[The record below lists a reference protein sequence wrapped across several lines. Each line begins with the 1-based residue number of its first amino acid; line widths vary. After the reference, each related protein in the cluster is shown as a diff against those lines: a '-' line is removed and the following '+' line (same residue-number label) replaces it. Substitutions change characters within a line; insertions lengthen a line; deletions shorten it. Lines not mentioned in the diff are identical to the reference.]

1 MSKSRRAP
9 EYARRAAAKGADVL
23 FVWGGDGTVQ
33 RCIDAVAG
41 TDTAVAIL
49 PAGTANLLAANLRI
63 PHDLAEAV
71 RVGLHGD
78 RRRLDTGSVNGERF
92 TVMAGAGFDARMIS
106 DADRSTKDRLGRAA
120 YVVTGVRNLGARRVK
135 ATVEVDGTPFY
146 KGKVSCVLAANVGKI
161 LGGIEAFPEAQPD
174 DGRLELG
181 VVTAGNPVQWA
192 RTFARLAGPGR
203 RVPLGQGHAGEEV
216 QHPVRPEGPLRAR
229 WRRAP
234 GQQEAAHQ
242 GPSRLGHGL
251 RPVRAPRIDAVAAV
265 SAQVRLACRRW
276 WFWSR
281 SHPDRVAGAVSRLWS
296 PAFRRSRPRGMR
308 PERSSAFSFGLMS
321 IVVAVSQSA
330 ANSRLPRISV
340 G

>member
-1 MSKSRRAP
+1 
-9 EYARRAAAKGADVL
+9 
-23 FVWGGDGTVQ
+23 
-33 RCIDAVAG
+33 
-41 TDTAVAIL
+41 
-49 PAGTANLLAANLRI
+49 
-63 PHDLAEAV
+63 
-71 RVGLHGD
+71 
-78 RRRLDTGSVNGERF
+78 
-92 TVMAGAGFDARMIS
+92 MIS
-106 DADRSTKDRLGRAA
+106 EADRSTKDRLGRAA

-161 LGGIEAFPEAQPD
+161 LGGIEAFPEARPD

-192 RTFARLAGPGR
+192 RTLARLAR
-203 RVPLGQGHAGEEV
+203 GQ
-216 QHPVRPEGPLRAR
+216 
-229 WRRAP
+229 
-234 GQQEAAHQ
+234 
-242 GPSRLGHGL
+242 
-251 RPVRAPRIDAVAAV
+251 AAV
-265 SAQVRLACRRW
+265 SPFVKVTQGKKFRIRFGQKVRLACRRW

-281 SHPDRVAGAVSRLWS
+281 SHPNRVAGAVSRLWS

-308 PERSSAFSFGLMS
+308 PERWNAFSFGLMS

>member
-1 MSKSRRAP
+1 
-9 EYARRAAAKGADVL
+9 
-23 FVWGGDGTVQ
+23 
-33 RCIDAVAG
+33 
-41 TDTAVAIL
+41 
-49 PAGTANLLAANLRI
+49 
-63 PHDLAEAV
+63 
-71 RVGLHGD
+71 
-78 RRRLDTGSVNGERF
+78 
-92 TVMAGAGFDARMIS
+92 MIS
-106 DADRSTKDRLGRAA
+106 DADRSTKDSLGRAA

-161 LGGIEAFPEAQPD
+161 LGGIEAFPEARPD

-192 RTFARLAGPGR
+192 RTLA
-203 RVPLGQGHAGEEV
+203 
-216 QHPVRPEGPLRAR
+216 
-229 WRRAP
+229 
-234 GQQEAAHQ
+234 
-242 GPSRLGHGL
+242 
-251 RPVRAPRIDAVAAV
+251 
-265 SAQVRLACRRW
+265 RLACRRW

-281 SHPDRVAGAVSRLWS
+281 SHPNRVAGAVSRLWS

-308 PERSSAFSFGLMS
+308 PGRSNAFSFGLMS